1 MDTKEKK
8 IAFRIQFEAI
18 YNIIYGL
25 EFGVILISI
34 MDFPKAVF
42 SEIWSQDMYSTCFPP
57 KTKLLIGRLASSTN
71 HRPGFLAETG
81 LN

>member
-42 SEIWSQDMYSTCFPP
+42 SEIWSQDMKLTGFPP
-57 KTKLLIGRLASSTN
+57 KTKLLIGRTAGLAN
-71 HRPGFLAETG
+71 QRPCFFLWEIS
-81 LN
+81 

>member
-34 MDFPKAVF
+34 MDFP
-42 SEIWSQDMYSTCFPP
+42 EIWSQDMNKTCFPP
-57 KTKLLIGRLASSTN
+57 KTNLLIGRLAMSTN
-71 HRPGFLAETG
+71 HRSGVFFAG
-81 LN
+81 NSLN

>member
-42 SEIWSQDMYSTCFPP
+42 SEIWIQDMNSTCFPP

-71 HRPGFLAETG
+71 HRPGFLAETA
-81 LN
+81 